1 MIGFARLC
9 PGDVYQIQ
17 AKYGTNAKFR
27 TRTKISKDN
36 SQNWDNT
43 NFTFKISIHDHLRIK
58 INEIKFFGK
67 NVTIGERFLDIKDLF
82 STTQTQRLTVNANTS
97 GSIKLSMLIS
107 WMPFESCEDNFTIF
121 NPTQL
126 LTLNKDKRKVSRS
139 TSFQKT
145 IDMSTQIRPNSIYLS
160 DINENKELNLSTICH
175 EDSDPKQSSLMSSS
189 SNSSSSLEKSL
200 EKSSIAISPNG
211 DNRNSIKSVSS
222 NETSNSFEYSKSESA
237 LSDSEE
243 IEVQV
248 ESLLNELIEK
258 IETPNQ
264 LNLKYKILIN
274 NLNDLR
280 SSYIELND
288 LFNCLIKFDA
298 ICGNDSNLI
307 VDDFDINLNENES
320 VNFEQVLQEYF
331 DFLNLESDSESAKL
345 FSANLEPN
353 EAKIN
358 RFTIT
363 IFDYDI
369 LLTNHFENIHQLLKV
384 SLKMIYMFFII

>member
-1 MIGFARLC
+1 MC

-17 AKYGTNAKFR
+17 VKYGANTKFR

-43 NFTFKISIHDHLRIK
+43 NFTFKISIHDHLQIK

-97 GSIKLSMLIS
+97 GSIKFSMLIS
-107 WMPFESCEDNFTIF
+107 WMPFENCEDNFTIF

-139 TSFQKT
+139 SSFQKT
-145 IDMSTQIRPNSIYLS
+145 IDTSAQIRPNSLYLS
-160 DINENKELNLSTICH
+160 DINENKELNFSTICH
-175 EDSDPKQSSLMSSS
+175 EDSDPKQNSLISSS
-189 SNSSSSLEKSL
+189 SDSSSSLEKSL
-200 EKSSIAISPNG
+200 EKSSIAINS
-211 DNRNSIKSVSS
+211 DAQNRNSIKSVSS
-222 NETSNSFEYSKSESA
+222 DETTNSFEYSKSESA
-237 LSDSEE
+237 LSESEE
-243 IEVQV
+243 IEPQV

-258 IETPNQ
+258 IESPNQ

-274 NLNDLR
+274 ILHDLR

-298 ICGNDSNLI
+298 ICGNDSSI
-307 VDDFDINLNENES
+307 TADDFDLNVSVSVENES

-331 DFLNLESDSESAKL
+331 DFLNLESDGESVK
-345 FSANLEPN
+345 FISTNLEPN

-358 RFTIT
+358 RLTIN
-363 IFDYDI
+363 IFDYDF
-369 LLTNHFENIHQLLKV
+369 LLTIHFEKIHQLLKV
-384 SLKMIYMFFII
+384 SLN